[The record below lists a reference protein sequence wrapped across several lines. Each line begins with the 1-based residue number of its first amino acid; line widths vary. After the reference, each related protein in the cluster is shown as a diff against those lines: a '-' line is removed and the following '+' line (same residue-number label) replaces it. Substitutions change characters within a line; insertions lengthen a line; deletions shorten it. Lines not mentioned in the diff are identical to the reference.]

1 LAPKR
6 APGGGRK
13 RLGPLQGK
21 TGTLSTRVSHT
32 TRAMLEREAKRK
44 GHSLSREAEHRLE
57 QSFVKDQNAPP
68 HIRAL
73 AHAVTLLAQQI
84 EHLTGESWYD
94 GAFTGEAL
102 RRGIDALISHFA
114 PVPDGEV
121 RVPRKV
127 EDAAGRFQPPLRE
140 SFRDPALLGRIEAGS
155 IISSIES
162 AKSGAKDPA
171 AAPYRDPFG
180 YWQIFKDIGSGWERN
195 QRVWNKERK

>member
-1 LAPKR
+1 MARKR

-21 TGTLSTRVSHT
+21 TATLSTRVSHT

-73 AHAVTLLAQQI
+73 AYAVTLLARQI
-84 EHLTGESWYD
+84 ERLTGESWYD
-94 GAFTGEAL
+94 GAFTGDAL
-102 RRGIDALISHFA
+102 RHGIETLIFHFA
-114 PVPDGEV
+114 RTPAGEV
-121 RVPRKV
+121 RVPPKV
-127 EDAAGRFQPPLRE
+127 EDAAERFQAPLSE
-140 SFRDPALLGRIEAGS
+140 SFRNPAFLGRVEAGS

-162 AKSGAKDPA
+162 ARSGANDPA
-171 AAPYRDPFG
+171 AAPFRDPFG
-180 YWQIFKDIGSGWERN
+180 FWQIFRDIGSGWERN
-195 QRVWNKERK
+195 QKIRNKVQE